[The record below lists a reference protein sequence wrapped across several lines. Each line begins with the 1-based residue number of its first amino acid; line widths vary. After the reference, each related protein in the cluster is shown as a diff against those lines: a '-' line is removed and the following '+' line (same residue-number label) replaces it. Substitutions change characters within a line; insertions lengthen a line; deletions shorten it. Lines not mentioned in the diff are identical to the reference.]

1 MNTFDSF
8 LNEREQTAVEQF
20 IEQLRHEQGD
30 QLQGTV
36 LYGSKARGNA
46 DPESDIDLL
55 LIMAKDDWSL
65 RNAVSKIASGISLD
79 YDVSLSAHLVS
90 LKRWYQMEI
99 APFSFFENIFHECI
113 PFFGSERLFA
123 PLAASKT
130 ASRLSEKEF
139 LYTDYTDKKAK
150 NQCLSAKS
158 VYKIN
163 KIRLL
168 QQAARGLS

>member
-1 MNTFDSF
+1 MSTSHSF
-8 LNEREQTAVEQF
+8 LSEQEQTAVDQF
-20 IEQLRHEQGD
+20 IAQLRREQGE

-55 LIMAKDDWSL
+55 LIMTKDDWSL

-99 APFSFFENIFHECI
+99 APFSFFENVFREGI
-113 PFFGSERLFA
+113 PFFGSEHLFA

-130 ASRLSEKEF
+130 ARELS
-139 LYTDYTDKKAK
+139 
-150 NQCLSAKS
+150 
-158 VYKIN
+158 
-163 KIRLL
+163 
-168 QQAARGLS
+168 